1 MTQAIPAPNVD
12 VITDAG
18 LCLSCQACRV
28 VCPTSAI
35 RMANASGELAPL
47 IDASLCT
54 RCGRCAEVC
63 PGLGGARLTRD
74 ESVPH
79 EWVAGHVLAAYSGF
93 ARDDATRDG
102 AVSGGIATG
111 LSAALL
117 RSGEVAAVL
126 AAEGAGAGP
135 LEAGYR
141 VITSEADL
149 ASCQGSRYIPV
160 SLAAAL
166 DHLAE
171 DDGRSVFVGTACQIG
186 TVKRYLQMRRID
198 ESRVLYLGLVC
209 DMTMGRNF
217 VRYMERG
224 HAAQGE
230 QLVRLDYRTKLHF
243 GWPGGIRL
251 VFDSG
256 REEFVGREARLEV
269 KDTFRVPRCLYC
281 ADKLNREA
289 DLVVGDCYIGRCED
303 KRGSS
308 TVVVRT
314 ARGAEALAT
323 AGNAFELQPVSV
335 DEVLAS
341 QGVLSRDDRL
351 AAASRLAT
359 SADAVMNRAA
369 ASLSISGV
377 PSSIARLDRLARLG
391 QSTGDP
397 ARIRRS
403 LRSDRLMHRASRL
416 GRRLRQFNLI
426 ASLMRL
432 PVAEAR
438 EDRERSTAII
448 VGGHFENRGAQAM
461 VFSVADGIRRFYPGA
476 RIVLASS
483 TPLSAEAERYRIDY
497 LPWPLED
504 KLAAANGDDYASGV
518 SRRISEVLDDAFC
531 MVDVSGFRLASVW
544 GVRESLDFCVNLL
557 IARRYGIPSFVMP
570 QSFGPFDYPAASRV
584 PMRAAIRA
592 ALHSAR
598 RVWAREPEGA
608 DALRSFA
615 GVRADLHPDIVLG
628 HGTIDPQHVYRES
641 FEPRSFAPSPGSV
654 AVVPS
659 LRIVERSGGV
669 GVGVYTNVIDE
680 LLARG
685 KRVVLLAHSAEDH
698 QVCLDL
704 VHEHA
709 GDERVSVFAEQV
721 DAVELEHYL
730 SGFDFIV
737 SSRYHS
743 IIHAYKQS
751 VPAVML
757 GWAVKYRRL
766 AEIAGQSR
774 YVVDLSTAD
783 APVALMAAVGEMLD
797 AWESERIAVKSAI
810 GAVSSSDLYEA
821 IANAV
826 VVPS

>member
-1 MTQAIPAPNVD
+1 MTQEIPTPNVG
-12 VITDAG
+12 VITEAG
-18 LCLSCQACRV
+18 LCLSCEACRV
-28 VCPTSAI
+28 VCPTSAV
-35 RMANASGELAPL
+35 RMAYASGELAPL

-54 RCGRCAEVC
+54 HCGRCAEAC
-63 PGLGGARLTRD
+63 PGLGGARLRRD
-74 ESVPH
+74 DSVPH
-79 EWVAGHVLAAYSGF
+79 EWVAGEVLAAYAGF
-93 ARDDATRDG
+93 VRDDATREG

-117 RSGEVAAVL
+117 RSGAVDSVL

-141 VITSEADL
+141 VVTSEADL
-149 ASCQGSRYIPV
+149 AACQGSRYIPV
-160 SLAAAL
+160 SLANAL

-171 DDGRSVFVGTACQIG
+171 SDGRSVFVGTACQIG
-186 TVKRYLQMRRID
+186 TVKRFLSMRRID
-198 ESRVLYLGLVC
+198 ESRVLFVGLVC

-217 VRYMERG
+217 VRYIERG
-224 HAAQGE
+224 HAAAGE

-243 GWPGGIRL
+243 GWPGGLRL
-251 VFDSG
+251 EFDSG
-256 REEFVGREARLEV
+256 REEFVGRDARLEV

-281 ADKLNREA
+281 ADKLNRDA
-289 DLVVGDCYIGRCED
+289 DLVVGDCYVGRCED

-308 TVVVRT
+308 TVLVRT
-314 ARGAEALAT
+314 ARGAEVLAS
-323 AGNAFELQPVSV
+323 ASDAFELQPVSV

-341 QGVLSRDDRL
+341 QGILARDDRL
-351 AAASRLAT
+351 AAASRLAA

-397 ARIRRS
+397 ARTRRS
-403 LRSDRLMHRASRL
+403 LRSSGLRHRAARL

-426 ASLMRL
+426 GNLMRL
-432 PVAEAR
+432 PAPYVREA
-438 EDRERSTAII
+438 RERSTAII

-504 KLAAANGDDYASGV
+504 KLAAAHGDDYASGV
-518 SRRISEVLDDAFC
+518 SRRISESLDDAFC

-557 IARRYGIPSFVMP
+557 IARRHGIPSFVMP
-570 QSFGPFDYPAASRV
+570 QSFGPFDYAAASRM

-592 ALHSAR
+592 ALRSAQ

-608 DALRSFA
+608 EALHSFA
-615 GVRADLHPDIVLG
+615 GVQAELHPDIVLG
-628 HGTIDPQHVYRES
+628 HGAIDPQHVYRAR
-641 FEPRSFAPSPGSV
+641 FEPRLFLPDLGSV

-659 LRIVERSGGV
+659 LRIVERSGGS
-669 GVGVYTNVIDE
+669 GVYTNVIDE

-685 KRVVLLAHSAEDH
+685 KRVVLLSHSAEDH
-698 QVCLDL
+698 AVCLDL
-704 VHEHA
+704 AREHS

-743 IIHAYKQS
+743 IIHAYKQG

-774 YVVDLSTAD
+774 YVVDLSAD
-783 APVALMAAVGEMLD
+783 NASVALLAAVRAMLD
-797 AWESERIAVKSAI
+797 SWVDERASVERAI
-810 GAVSSSDLYEA
+810 SKVSSSDLYEA
-821 IANAV
+821 IADAV